1 MSELVTVADQTR
13 GVSKWFAIVL
23 TAILDLTVITSMA
36 MVGPIAAICAF
47 ALGTYVISCL
57 FLNAGFTA
65 IIAAISG
72 ITVLGDIDF
81 DLIRAGKW
89 ALVAAFGILSVV
101 RLGLGGGIREL
112 KFDFVVKYFIL
123 YLGWGALCS
132 IFAVHPGDSLSFAL
146 MKSMFL
152 AIYLLTLAF
161 VNSRRDVNLIL
172 GILLVYVLASGLYSF
187 AGLYHGPYA
196 RFRGFADNPNGFG
209 AALSVVVPLLLA
221 ACYIYTKR
229 VIRWLFACGVTLGIF
244 CIALC
249 WSRGA
254 WVANFVAAVV
264 FLVMERRK
272 KTLIALGTLAAV
284 ISIVVITSSSAFS
297 VFYRV
302 ARLQGGGT
310 THRTTLWDYA
320 LREIEESP
328 IVGRGFEL
336 TNDDVMG
343 NVRGADPITGYF
355 LANKEIPFNPHSYYL
370 LPTVATGIPGLMIFL
385 YFFYNLFKNQYRG
398 WRTAIDSRYRILHA
412 AMFSMLA
419 GAAIGFL
426 VDSGLIMSSGSNAN
440 YFWIALGMVT
450 AISRKRLL
458 EDTISTPSPSLT

>member
-1 MSELVTVADQTR
+1 MPELIAVANQTR
-13 GVSKWFAIVL
+13 GMSRRFAIAL
-23 TAILDLTVITSMA
+23 AAILDLTVIASLA
-36 MVGPIAAICAF
+36 MVGPVAAICAF

-57 FLNAGFTA
+57 FLNIGFTA
-65 IIAAISG
+65 ILAAISG

-81 DLIRAGKW
+81 NLIRAGKW
-89 ALVAAFGILSVV
+89 ALVAAFGIMSVA
-101 RLGLGGGIREL
+101 RLGLGGGMREL
-112 KFDFVVKYFIL
+112 KLDFVVKYFIL

-146 MKSMFL
+146 MKFMFL
-152 AIYLLTLAF
+152 AIYLLTIAF
-161 VNSRRDVNLIL
+161 VSGKRDVDLIL
-172 GILLVYVLASGLYSF
+172 GVLLVYVLASGLYSF
-187 AGLYHGPYA
+187 AGLYHGPYT

-254 WVANFVAAVV
+254 WVANLVAAVV
-264 FLVMERRK
+264 FLIMEKKR
-272 KTLIALGTLAAV
+272 KTLVALVVLTAV
-284 ISIVVITSSSAFS
+284 ISIIVVTSSSAFS
-297 VFYRV
+297 VFYEV
-302 ARLQGGGT
+302 ARLRGGGT
-310 THRTTLWDYA
+310 THRTTLWEYA
-320 LREIEESP
+320 LKEIRESP
-328 IVGRGFEL
+328 IVGKGFEV

-355 LANKEIPFNPHSYYL
+355 LADREIPFNPHSYYL
-370 LPTVATGIPGLMIFL
+370 LPTVATGIPGLIIFL
-385 YFFYNLFKNQYRG
+385 YFFYNLFKSQYRG
-398 WRTAIDSRYRILHA
+398 WRTAVDSRYRILHA

-419 GAAIGFL
+419 GAAVGFL

-450 AISRKRLL
+450 AISRKQLL
-458 EDTISTPSPSLT
+458 GETTTARPPTLA